1 MTTYAIG
8 QQSFAVPPN
17 QAYPGDYYGV
27 PGVPGTST
35 AETGFIASGDVAVGT
50 FAWVINATPNLVT
63 KLKGITNTRAVFIP
77 RSNDN
82 TYSNADLAQGWSFTV
97 PANYQLKGAANGS
110 FYVAVTTPNAGGT
123 VLVGDTVYIKEVDGD
138 VVVATASPGAGYY
151 DTGYKVAVPSVPNS
165 FGILMVVITNVGA
178 I

>member
-8 QQSFAVPPN
+8 QQSFSVPPN
-17 QAYPGDYYGV
+17 QAYPGDYYGL

-35 AETGFIASGDVAVGT
+35 AETGFIASGDIAVAK
-50 FAWVINATPNLVT
+50 FAWVVDATPNLVVQ
-63 KLKGITNTRAVFIP
+63 LKGTNTRAVFIP

-97 PANYQLKGAANGS
+97 PANYQLKGAVNGS
-110 FYVAVTTPNAGGT
+110 FYATVTTPNAGGT
-123 VLVGDTVYIKEVDGD
+123 VLVNDAVYIELATGNT
-138 VVVATASPGAGYY
+138 VVATTAPGAGFY
-151 DTGYKVAVPSVPNS
+151 DTGYKVAKPSVPNS
-165 FGILMVVITNVGA
+165 FGVLMVVITNVGA